1 MGSLILVIDDNEDI
15 LFNLE
20 ITLEANGYQV
30 ISAEN
35 GKEAIKILKNIKNF
49 PDLILCDILMP
60 EMNGYEFYK
69 VVSENSQWKKIPFI
83 FITAYSPAKNEINAN
98 RISEDDI
105 LIKPIKK
112 KELLEKISKKIH

>member
-20 ITLEANGYQV
+20 LTLQANDYQV

-35 GKEAIKILKNIKNF
+35 GKEAIKILKNIENI
-49 PDLILCDILMP
+49 PELILCDILMH